1 MDILISG
8 ASGLIG
14 SSLTHYLQQQGHT
27 VHVLKRNS
35 PDSRYNWNPDT
46 GFIQLEKNIKLDA
59 VINLSGVN
67 IGDKRWSQ
75 KRKQDIIQSR
85 VNCTELLADTIKKLE
100 TPPSIFINASAIG
113 YYGDTGQTPKNEDDC
128 AGSNYLTDIVT
139 QWENA
144 ANTLK
149 ETSIRTVFIR
159 SGVVLSN
166 KGGALKKMLLPFK
179 LGLGGNIGSGEHYMS
194 WISLIDELRAIE
206 FLLNNNIHG
215 PVNLTSPYPVTNKV
229 FTKAL
234 GQALKRPTLF
244 PMPSLIVKLLFGEMG
259 NLLLLGSSR
268 ITPNVLLKHGF
279 KFSHPDINSALRNT
293 I

>member
-14 SSLTHYLQQQGHT
+14 SSLTQYLQQQGHT
-27 VHVLKRNS
+27 VHALKRNS

-46 GFIQLEKNIKLDA
+46 GFIQLDKNIKLDA

-113 YYGDTGQTPKNEDDC
+113 YYGDTGQKQKNEDDC

-144 ANTLK
+144 ANALK

-206 FLLNNNIHG
+206 FLLNNDIHG
-215 PVNLTSPYPVTNKV
+215 PVNLTSPRPVTNKV

-268 ITPNVLLKHGF
+268 ITPSVLLKHGF
-279 KFSHPDINSALRNT
+279 KFSHPDINSALRNA